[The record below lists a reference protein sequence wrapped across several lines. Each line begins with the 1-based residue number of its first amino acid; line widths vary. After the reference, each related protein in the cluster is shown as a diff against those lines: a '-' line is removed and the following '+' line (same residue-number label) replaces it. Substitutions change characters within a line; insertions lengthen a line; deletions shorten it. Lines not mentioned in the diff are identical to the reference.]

1 MLLLLSNNTCT
12 NISKIFFYQNKN
24 CICFAYRKIFKTIC
38 DNLQERPLNKRSSVQ
53 YLPLTLLTILVE
65 LRSLIGLILHQKPL
79 KIILDDR
86 TEAKG
91 SVLAVEKKRES
102 GNLVNFAEKT
112 FSPSLENELH
122 YGVCLESMCT
132 LCIVKPFQQHYF
144 CGFHFL
150 TQQSRSTHIYLYVG
164 EYFQICMSMNTH
176 VHQFAIS
183 SL

>member
-1 MLLLLSNNTCT
+1 M
-12 NISKIFFYQNKN
+12 
-24 CICFAYRKIFKTIC
+24 
-38 DNLQERPLNKRSSVQ
+38 
-53 YLPLTLLTILVE
+53 PLTLLTILVE

-91 SVLAVEKKRES
+91 AVLAVEKKRES

-132 LCIVKPFQQHYF
+132 LCIVKPF
-144 CGFHFL
+144 
-150 TQQSRSTHIYLYVG
+150 SSTTFVDFISLH
-164 EYFQICMSMNTH
+164 
-176 VHQFAIS
+176 S
-183 SL
+183 SLEAHTYIYMLVNTSRFVCQ